1 MALSRKKKVKTD
13 AQATIAQWS
22 FCSVQALPV
31 EEELVARV
39 GVEPVLQ
46 HDLLG
51 QQDGPVLLVE
61 PPQLLSEMTWSLL
74 CVVTSKHLDSETFTR
89 CTFSPL

>member
-1 MALSRKKKVKTD
+1 MMSHLTKGVILGEYELKKQV
-13 AQATIAQWS
+13 
-22 FCSVQALPV
+22 LPV

-51 QQDGPVLLVE
+51 QQDRPVLLVE
-61 PPQLLSEMTWSLL
+61 PPQLLSEMT
-74 CVVTSKHLDSETFTR
+74 
-89 CTFSPL
+89 

>member
-1 MALSRKKKVKTD
+1 MLKLRLIS
-13 AQATIAQWS
+13 
-22 FCSVQALPV
+22 SVQALPV

-61 PPQLLSEMTWSLL
+61 PPQLLSEMTQSLL
-74 CVVTSKHLDSETFTR
+74 CVVTSEHLDSETFTR